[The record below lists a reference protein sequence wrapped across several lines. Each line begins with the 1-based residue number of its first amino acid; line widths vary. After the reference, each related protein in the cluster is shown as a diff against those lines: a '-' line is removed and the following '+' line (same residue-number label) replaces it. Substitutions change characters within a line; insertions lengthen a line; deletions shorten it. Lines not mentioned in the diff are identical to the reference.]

1 MERNGQQLLLPE
13 NFYVTR
19 SKLILFSLFML
30 FLAAFVLWR
39 RARSLIGACALAL
52 FWLLSS
58 GWLTIVLLNLAQPA
72 IYRIPYDPAS
82 PGEPAI
88 AAHTAIVVLGGGT
101 EHGDDGR
108 LVPKHDVYARLAT
121 AAALYA
127 QCARDRAHCRVI
139 VSGGNPQHHE
149 ATEADTYAPYLLRA
163 HVAQPALVLENRS
176 LTTWQNARNVAR
188 VLGNHD
194 DETLLLITSA
204 YHMRRAMLDFR
215 RFGLD
220 PVPVVSSVR
229 HARRGWLPRLSNLE
243 AAETALH
250 ELIGIAQFYVYR
262 MLGWF

>member
-1 MERNGQQLLLPE
+1 
-13 NFYVTR
+13 
-19 SKLILFSLFML
+19 ML
-30 FLAAFVLWR
+30 FLAGFVVWR
-39 RARSLIGACALAL
+39 RGRTVLAISALAV
-52 FWLLSS
+52 FWLLSA
-58 GWLTIVLLNLAQPA
+58 GWLTTVLLDLAQPTA
-72 IYRIPYDPAS
+72 YRTPYDPAKPAS
-82 PGEPAI
+82 VAI
-88 AAHTAIVVLGGGT
+88 APRTAIVVLGGGT
-101 EHGDDGR
+101 EHRDDGR

-127 QCARDRAHCRVI
+127 RCANERASCRVI

-163 HVAQPALVLENRS
+163 HVTPSSLVLENRS

-188 VLGNHD
+188 AMGDRH
-194 DETLLLITSA
+194 DETLLLVTSA

-220 PVPVVSSVR
+220 PVPVVSNVR
-229 HARRGWLPRLSNLE
+229 SARCGWLPRLHNLA

-250 ELIGIAQFYVYR
+250 ELIGTAQFYVYR

>member
-1 MERNGQQLLLPE
+1 M
-13 NFYVTR
+13 
-19 SKLILFSLFML
+19 
-30 FLAAFVLWR
+30 
-39 RARSLIGACALAL
+39 
-52 FWLLSS
+52 
-58 GWLTIVLLNLAQPA
+58 LLNLAQPA
-72 IYRIPYDPAS
+72 IYRVPYDPAN
-82 PGEPAI
+82 
-88 AAHTAIVVLGGGT
+88 TAQRIDARTTIVMLGGGT
-101 EHGDDGR
+101 EHDDDDR

-127 QCARDRAHCRVI
+127 QCGREHVRCRVI

-163 HVAQPALVLENRS
+163 HVAPSDLVLENQS

-188 VLGNHD
+188 VMDSQRGDPHS
-194 DETLLLITSA
+194 ETLLLVTSA

-229 HARRGWLPRLSNLE
+229 HAQRGWLPRLHNLT

-250 ELIGIAQFYVYR
+250 ELIGTAQFYVYR
-262 MLGWF
+262 MFGWF